1 MPKIFD
7 FHCPASEGELRN
19 CQMPVLSSDG
29 ESPGKCNEEFLR
41 FRALCFCPVKFT
53 RALFRAGPKMVF
65 QMTLS
70 SWGVSFSIQNE
81 DFFLK
86 TLFLIN

>member
-7 FHCPASEGELRN
+7 FCRPASEGELRN
-19 CQMPVLSSDG
+19 CQMPVPSSDV
-29 ESPGKCNEEFLR
+29 ESPGKCNEDFLR
-41 FRALCFCPVKFT
+41 FRALCCCPVKFT

-70 SWGVSFSIQNE
+70 SWGVLFSIQNE
-81 DFFLK
+81 DFFFK
-86 TLFLIN
+86 DSFSY